1 MDFFYYLFTMC
12 HYKREQKKQTKK
24 PPKEQK
30 NKKKKKRKQKQKQ
43 SKPFI
48 AVLAV
53 VKFQIQSLK
62 ATNEVAQSKRQVTR
76 WKL

>member
-1 MDFFYYLFTMC
+1 M
-12 HYKREQKKQTKK
+12 
-24 PPKEQK
+24 
-30 NKKKKKRKQKQKQ
+30 
-43 SKPFI
+43 